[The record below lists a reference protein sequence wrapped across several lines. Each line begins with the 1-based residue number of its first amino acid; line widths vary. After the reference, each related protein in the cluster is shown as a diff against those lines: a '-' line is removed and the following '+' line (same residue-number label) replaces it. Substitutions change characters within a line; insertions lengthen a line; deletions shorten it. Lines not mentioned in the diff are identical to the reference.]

1 MFELP
6 ENLPVSDL
14 AVGAVL
20 TGLGLIVSF
29 LLWRWR
35 GAASGVRGMAWSL
48 VPLAVAL
55 LGLMSVVWEFV
66 RGVAGV
72 VTGLLFS
79 PLVWAGVVLSGL
91 AVVLYVASG
100 VMRSRGVGTA
110 PRSGKGTS
118 AEGAKAAD
126 AAKGSGGPAAGAG
139 GAKPQVGSAS
149 GKKAAPADD
158 LSDLGDIEE
167 LLRKRGI
174 D

>member
-14 AVGAVL
+14 TVGAVL

-29 LLWRWR
+29 LVWRRR
-35 GAASGVRGMAWSL
+35 GAASGLRGAAWSL
-48 VPLAVAL
+48 LPLTVAL

-66 RGVAGV
+66 RGVVGV
-72 VTGLLFS
+72 LTGLLIS
-79 PLVWAGVVLSGL
+79 PFVWAGVILAGL
-91 AVVLYVASG
+91 AVVLYIASG
-100 VMRSRGVGTA
+100 VMRSRGVGTT
-110 PRSGKGTS
+110 PRGARAKAVKDGDGAGKG
-118 AEGAKAAD
+118 
-126 AAKGSGGPAAGAG
+126 GGTPAAGAG
-139 GAKPQVGSAS
+139 GSAPQVDTGKSP

-174 D
+174 E

>member
-6 ENLPVSDL
+6 ENLPVPDL
-14 AVGAVL
+14 TVGAVL

-35 GAASGVRGMAWSL
+35 GAASGVRGLAWSL

-55 LGLMSVVWEFV
+55 LGLMSVVWAFV

-72 VTGLLFS
+72 LTGLLFS

-91 AVVLYVASG
+91 AVVLYIASG

-110 PRSGKGTS
+110 PRSGKAKDKA
-118 AEGAKAAD
+118 AEGGEGGKAAAGRG
-126 AAKGSGGPAAGAG
+126 AAA
-139 GAKPQVGSAS
+139 PQVGSSS
-149 GKKAAPADD
+149 GGKTAPADD
-158 LSDLGDIEE
+158 LSDFGDIEE